1 MNINRCLLIGLLV
14 SAASASLSYGGVLDS
29 YVAVDLSSTE
39 MNVMAQFALSE
50 VERFLQTSFVVLPSP
65 RLSLVSKH
73 ILKYTS
79 DGSTPL
85 TSQARAPNGGIQTG
99 QVIMGVSYAM
109 DVEFDLPP
117 SAWWAQVWSIGPV
130 DNSDLTLLRQ

>member
-1 MNINRCLLIGLLV
+1 MRVNGCLLVVLLA

-29 YVAVDLSSTE
+29 YTAVDLSSPE
-39 MNVMAQFALSE
+39 MNVMAQFGLSE
-50 VERFLQTSFVVLPSP
+50 VERLLQVSFAVLPSP

-79 DGSTPL
+79 DGTTPL
-85 TSQARAPNGGIQTG
+85 TTQARAQNGGVQTV

-117 SAWWAQVWSIGPV
+117 SAWWSQVGF
-130 DNSDLTLLRQ
+130 DMA